1 MDDSDAQKNLSTLLG
16 IIKGTIPYAEKLTNQ
31 EKLDLIF
38 NRELILQEKIDIA
51 LKGIDELIKHYE
63 RLKNAMKEGLAD
75 MLIEELEEIKK
86 ILEEWHERQGKNLSN
101 Q

>member
-1 MDDSDAQKNLSTLLG
+1 MNDNDAQKAISNLFG
-16 IIKGTIPYAEKLTNQ
+16 IIEGIIPYDKKLTNQ
-31 EKLDLIF
+31 EKLELIF

-86 ILEEWHERQGKNLSN
+86 ILEADEDDGGMV
-101 Q
+101 